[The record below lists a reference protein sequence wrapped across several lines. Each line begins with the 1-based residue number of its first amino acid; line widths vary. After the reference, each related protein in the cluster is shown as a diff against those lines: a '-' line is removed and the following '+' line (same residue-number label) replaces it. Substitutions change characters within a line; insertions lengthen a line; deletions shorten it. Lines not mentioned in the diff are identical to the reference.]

1 MLRGRRAA
9 FVAAFAAC
17 AAGAAGATASCST
30 SSEGPAG
37 SSAPPGTPPANAN
50 PGESPASKDKPKDPG
65 TQIMIGVDG
74 EDFAGA
80 GYKLTSLGIVAK
92 VDGLVSAQKTVDA
105 AAAPLFPHE
114 IRLVAP
120 ASKTDAPVEV
130 TVNAIMNNAT
140 VVTRRATTRFVPGK
154 TKLAYVYLETRCN
167 TFQLLGGGAMGPT
180 CDVAGETCIAAK
192 CRSDALPTLPD
203 YAADWPKNPPSQCGN
218 GAAQL
223 VVGQGEAAFAPLAD
237 GENVV
242 AECGPQGGHHL
253 WMSLGMSGFRQV
265 GTVTTLSAA
274 QPGGG
279 STVPA
284 TAFPFALSLAGSGS
298 CELVGLRFQL
308 DVSGKPIADFLGKPL
323 DVTVGAKDKAG
334 HELTVVR
341 RVVLAA
347 APTGIYC
354 R

>member
-1 MLRGRRAA
+1 MT
-9 FVAAFAAC
+9 FIAC
-17 AAGAAGATASCST
+17 ATCASVTSCSS
-30 SSEGPAG
+30 SSEMPGS
-37 SSAPPGTPPANAN
+37 SSAP
-50 PGESPASKDKPKDPG
+50 GE
-65 TQIMIGVDG
+65 TLILIGVDA

-80 GYKLTSLGIVAK
+80 GYKLTSIEIVAK
-92 VDGLVSAQKTVDA
+92 VDGLVAARKSVSAA
-105 AAAPLFPHE
+105 SEPLFPQE

-120 ASKTDAPVEV
+120 ASKTDAPVEI
-130 TVNAIMNNAT
+130 TVDAIMNSAT
-140 VVTRRATTRFVPGK
+140 VVTRRATMRFSPGK

-167 TFQLLGGGAMGPT
+167 TFQLLGGGNIGPT
-180 CDVAGETCIAAK
+180 CTNAGETCIAAK
-192 CRSDALPTLPD
+192 CRSDVMADLPD
-203 YAADWPKNPPSQCGN
+203 YAADWRTNPPSQCGN

-223 VVGQGEAAFAPLAD
+223 VIGQGEAAFAPLAD
-237 GENVV
+237 GENVT

-274 QPGGG
+274 QPGGS

-284 TAFPFALSLAGSGS
+284 TAFPFALSLAGSGT

-308 DVSGKPIADFLGKPL
+308 DVGGKPIADFLGKPL
-323 DVTVGAKDKAG
+323 DVTTSAKDKAG

-341 RVVLAA
+341 RVVVAA